1 LLLFSALGNGTFLF
15 HSRRTRLSAQGPRL
29 APCGRPWP
37 PIPLLPRAA
46 WRRPAP
52 QLSAATA
59 AAPPLGMEGV

>member
-1 LLLFSALGNGTFLF
+1 LLLFSALGNGAFLF
-15 HSRRTRLSAQGPRL
+15 HSHRTRPSDQGPQL

-52 QLSAATA
+52 QLPAATA
-59 AAPPLGMEGV
+59 AARPLGMEGV